1 MNQMSVSP
9 TPVDIILASNYIEK
23 FDASF
28 MYMLTVKD
36 KSYAIIQSDEFENL
50 YILRIEK
57 IGEDEVLNDI
67 ESEEEFQ
74 SVLICFQNVLLQS
87 SKDKKR

>member
-1 MNQMSVSP
+1 MSQMSVSQ
-9 TPVDIILASNYIEK
+9 TPVEIILASNYIEK

-36 KSYAIIQSDEFENL
+36 KSYAIIQSECENL
-50 YILRIEK
+50 YILRIEEV
-57 IGEDEVLNDI
+57 GEDEELHDI

-74 SVLICFQNVLLQS
+74 SVLMCFQNILLQS
-87 SKDKKR
+87 SIEKQR